1 MSGVAAEGVNCA
13 SSKVSQVHGQSAD
26 RKYVPLTRTGDR
38 RDNKD
43 DTNVNDAA
51 LVTHTSNNS
60 SGGKGD
66 QGDDSLYRYL
76 GEEGS
81 SSEED
86 EDGSQAVSCG
96 EQTDKGDAF

>member
-1 MSGVAAEGVNCA
+1 MNCA

-43 DTNVNDAA
+43 DTNVNEAA
-51 LVTHTSNNS
+51 LVTHTSNNNS
-60 SGGKGD
+60 SSGKGD